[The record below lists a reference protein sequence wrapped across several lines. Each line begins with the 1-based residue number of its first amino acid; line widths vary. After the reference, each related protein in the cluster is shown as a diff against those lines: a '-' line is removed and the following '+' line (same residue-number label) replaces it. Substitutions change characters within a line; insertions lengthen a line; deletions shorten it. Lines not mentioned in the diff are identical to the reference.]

1 MDAQEVMMEK
11 AVIVEALRT
20 PIGSFLGG
28 LSSIPAPRLGAIVV
42 KAILEKTKIDPEQVD
57 EVIFGNVLQ
66 AGLHQNPARQA
77 AIYGGIPP
85 TSSAVTI
92 NKVCGSGLKS
102 VMLAA
107 QAIRLGDASVV
118 IAGGT
123 ENMSQAP
130 YLLTQARTG
139 ARLGHG
145 QMLDSMVHDGLW
157 DCYNDFHMGNTA
169 ELVVE
174 KYKVSREAQ
183 DQFAAESHRRAIA
196 AMERGDLKEE
206 IIPVEVPQKKGDPI
220 VVDKDE
226 GPRPG
231 TTAEKLAKLR
241 PVFKK
246 DGSVTAG
253 NASTINDGAAAVLV
267 TSQTKAKELG
277 MPVLAYVDHYAVGGM
292 EPEWVMMAPIKA
304 IANLLKKTGGSID
317 DFDLIE
323 LNEAFA
329 AQGVALINELKLDTE
344 RLNVNGGGISLG
356 HPIGA
361 SGCRILVTLLHA
373 MKKRGAKKGLASLC
387 LGGGNAVAM
396 SVTMD

>member
-1 MDAQEVMMEK
+1 MEK

-277 MPVLAYVDHYAVGGM
+277 MPVLAHVDHYAVGGM